1 MFREKTSF
9 FKRRSNAVESV
20 DDSKLANNS
29 SSESNEAI
37 GKKKSN
43 LKASKSEDF
52 SRIQQQNN
60 DSESSE
66 SRLKGIKNDISA
78 INEKIS
84 GAFKSDT
91 NSSSI
96 ESAMNISKPPKT
108 PRRG

>member
-20 DDSKLANNS
+20 DDSKLPNNNS
-29 SSESNEAI
+29 NESNETN

-43 LKASKSEDF
+43 LKTSKSEDF
-52 SRIQQQNN
+52 SRFQQQNN
-60 DSESSE
+60 NSEASE
-66 SRLKGIKNDISA
+66 SRTKGIKNSITA
-78 INEKIS
+78 INEKLS
-84 GAFKSDT
+84 GAFKSDD